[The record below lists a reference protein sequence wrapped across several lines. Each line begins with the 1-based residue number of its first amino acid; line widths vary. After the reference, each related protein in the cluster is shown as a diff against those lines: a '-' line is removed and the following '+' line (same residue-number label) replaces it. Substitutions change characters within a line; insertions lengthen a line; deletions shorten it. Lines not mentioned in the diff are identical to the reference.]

1 MMKWEYEEINIYPE
15 NAKEELNNLG
25 EDGWELVSIN
35 LVFGGIT
42 HGVAYFKRPAL
53 ESSERIVS
61 DGKNQVLVKYNRMSD
76 LEVLEAAQ
84 KE

>member
-15 NAKEELNNLG
+15 NAKEELNKLG

-42 HGVAYFKRPAL
+42 HGVAYFKRPN
-53 ESSERIVS
+53 SEQQRKDYEQFAEMAKRTI
-61 DGKNQVLVKYNRMSD
+61 KR
-76 LEVLEAAQ
+76 
-84 KE
+84 